1 MRRRLNGKGLGRD
14 RRGVAA
20 VEFALWS
27 TLIFLALVPVLDFG
41 VYLLTGSRLAAT
53 VQQAS
58 ILAFN
63 MRDQDVI
70 DTAPLT
76 AYVAAS
82 GSGVTASV
90 VCNGG
95 AASCGARKA
104 DRQCAC
110 VTGVSTYSSTSCA
123 GSCGNGSKPGFYLTV
138 QASRSYSASVVPGS
152 FLEGDRVSR
161 AVTVRLQ

>member
-1 MRRRLNGKGLGRD
+1 MKQGLHIKSLGRD
-14 RRGVAA
+14 KRGVAA

-27 TLIFLALVPVLDFG
+27 TLIFLALVPALDFG

-70 DTAPLT
+70 DTSPLT

-82 GSGVTASV
+82 GNGVTASV

-95 AASCGARKA
+95 AAACGTRKSE
-104 DRQCAC
+104 RQCAC
-110 VTGVSTYSSTSCA
+110 VTGVATYSSISCGGSCA
-123 GSCGNGSKPGFYLTV
+123 NGSKPGFYLTV
-138 QASRSYSASVVPGS
+138 QASRSYSASVVPNR
-152 FLEGDRVSR
+152 FLEGDRISR